1 MPAVR
6 TVTLIIFSA
15 SIAIASILVSHQ
27 HVDETED
34 LNFSR
39 EQESLCPEVRQ
50 LPEFNIF
57 SMLGSWYVVQY
68 YSSSEEALTYHCMR
82 VEFRLSS
89 GNMDMKMHL
98 SYRYADDPNDE
109 IQGGNMTWQI
119 PDPRRPEHWRHT
131 EDHYKGVYNTD
142 VVDTDYE
149 NWLLLLHCSDTDSS
163 KKFMSTFILGRQPRL
178 DVMTTNYLRDKAGQF
193 QVDLDY
199 LFPVNQTHCLEE
211 NKEETNK
218 VVRTVEHTILV
229 RNEKKKSKRSRGRI
243 G

>member
-1 MPAVR
+1 M
-6 TVTLIIFSA
+6 TLSTLIVLTFSVVV
-15 SIAIASILVSHQ
+15 LVFADH
-27 HVDETED
+27 HGDDETD
-34 LNFSR
+34 LSTSSR
-39 EQESLCPEVRQ
+39 EQETLCPEVRQ

-57 SMLGSWYVVQY
+57 SMLGSWYVIQY

-82 VEFRLSS
+82 VDFRLSS

-98 SYRYADDPNDE
+98 TYRYADDPNDE
-109 IQGGNMTWQI
+109 VQDGNMTWQI

-142 VVDTDYE
+142 VVDTDYD

-163 KKFMSTFILGRQPRL
+163 KKFLSTFILGRQPQL

-193 QVDLDY
+193 QVDLEY
-199 LFPVNQTHCLEE
+199 LFPVNQTRCVE
-211 NKEETNK
+211 NKEDSGK
-218 VVRTVEHTILV
+218 AARTVEHTLTV
-229 RNEKKKSKRSRGRI
+229 RNKKKSKRSRERI